1 MEQLIINKRRILYLV
16 IPFVFIITG
25 YPFLKIYSQITG
37 RQEAAAMEKVISKD
51 GTEVSFL
58 RKGTGPPLIL
68 VHGTTAEHSRWLP
81 IISHFEKEFTVY
93 AVDRRGRGGSGD
105 SEDYNIIKEVED
117 ISAVIN
123 SIDEPV
129 FILGHSYGGLVVL
142 ETSLHTDRIKR
153 MILYEP
159 PVPAGLPLYPPDT
172 VEKLQSLIDNNNN
185 EAALEVMLKEVVKMP
200 DYEFEKYR
208 QLPAYKRRIEIAHTI
223 PREITVEL
231 EYAFEPGKF
240 KGMKTPTML
249 LLGGDSPAVFRNMTE
264 HVHSAL
270 PNSRIV
276 VMPGQQHIAMDTN
289 TELFVEEVKKFLTE

>member
-1 MEQLIINKRRILYLV
+1 MEQIIIMKKSILHLA
-16 IPFVFIITG
+16 ILFVFLITG
-25 YPFLKIYSQITG
+25 YPFLKIYSQVPG
-37 RQEAAAMEKVISKD
+37 RKDAAAMGKVISKD
-51 GTEVSFL
+51 GTEISFL

-81 IISHFEKEFTVY
+81 IIPYFEKQFTVY

-105 SEDYNIIKEVED
+105 SDDYNITKEVED
-117 ISAVIN
+117 IIAVIN
-123 SIDEPV
+123 SIAEPA

-159 PVPAGLPLYPPDT
+159 PLPAGIPLYPPGT
-172 VEKLQSLIDNNNN
+172 IEKMQSLIDSNNN

-208 QLPAYKRRIEIAHTI
+208 HLPAYKRRIEIAHTI

-231 EYAFEPGKF
+231 VYTFKPEKF
-240 KGMKTPTML
+240 AGMMTPTLL
-249 LLGGDSPAVFRNMTE
+249 LLGGDSPAVFHEMTKL
-264 HVHSAL
+264 VHTIL
-270 PNSRIV
+270 PDSRIV
-276 VMPGQQHIAMDTN
+276 TMTGQQHIAMDTN